1 MRHRLAHWKQPFILL
16 LSVSF
21 ASVGDFIYLVT
32 INILV
37 YKMTHSAAAVAGL
50 WMIGPTVNVLTKF
63 WTGSYIDYRSKRK
76 IMIATYVSR
85 VLVIFSIPF
94 SPNVWFLYVLLIC
107 LSVAKSF
114 FIPSSMTYTTQLI
127 PKMLRKRYN
136 SIQALTTS
144 GAFIIG
150 PAIGGTLILMTNVH
164 TTLWINSGLFIL
176 SAFLLFFLP
185 DLETSDQQPP
195 HLSFTQIKEDWT
207 IALSFMKENYY
218 VAFIY
223 SAFLATT
230 VFSFALDAQEIVFTQ
245 RVIGLSEIQYSLLI
259 SITGIGSI
267 TGTFI
272 LSIISHKLSLRLM
285 ISIGIIMQTIG
296 YLVYSFSWSFVS
308 IAFGF
313 TILGFFIVF
322 LNAGMTTFYQNNVP
336 AQLMGRVTSI
346 FQLIQSL
353 LQIVFV
359 LTVGAIGDLIPLR
372 VTIMALALGML
383 TVAIMI
389 VFNVFQPLKKSYFRE
404 SHHA

>member
-1 MRHRLAHWKQPFILL
+1 
-16 LSVSF
+16 
-21 ASVGDFIYLVT
+21 
-32 INILV
+32 
-37 YKMTHSAAAVAGL
+37 
-50 WMIGPTVNVLTKF
+50 
-63 WTGSYIDYRSKRK
+63 
-76 IMIATYVSR
+76 
-85 VLVIFSIPF
+85 
-94 SPNVWFLYVLLIC
+94 
-107 LSVAKSF
+107 
-114 FIPSSMTYTTQLI
+114 
-127 PKMLRKRYN
+127 
-136 SIQALTTS
+136 
-144 GAFIIG
+144 
-150 PAIGGTLILMTNVH
+150 
-164 TTLWINSGLFIL
+164 
-176 SAFLLFFLP
+176 
-185 DLETSDQQPP
+185 
-195 HLSFTQIKEDWT
+195 
-207 IALSFMKENYY
+207 MKENYY

-267 TGTFI
+267 TGAFI